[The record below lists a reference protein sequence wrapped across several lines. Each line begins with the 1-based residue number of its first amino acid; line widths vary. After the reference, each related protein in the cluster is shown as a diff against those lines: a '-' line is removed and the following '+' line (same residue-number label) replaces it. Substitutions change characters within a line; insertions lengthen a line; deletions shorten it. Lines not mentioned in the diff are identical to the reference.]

1 MKVGQTDSDNKT
13 SFYNFISQQDGL
25 GFRALQ
31 SYFIKSVLL
40 LETAH
45 FDLNFET
52 LQLNNT
58 AQDIPHGGLN
68 SDALVS

>member
-1 MKVGQTDSDNKT
+1 MSYSEFMKVALQDSDDFI
-13 SFYNFISQQDGL
+13 SFYTFISQEDGI

-52 LQLNNT
+52 L
-58 AQDIPHGGLN
+58 
-68 SDALVS
+68 